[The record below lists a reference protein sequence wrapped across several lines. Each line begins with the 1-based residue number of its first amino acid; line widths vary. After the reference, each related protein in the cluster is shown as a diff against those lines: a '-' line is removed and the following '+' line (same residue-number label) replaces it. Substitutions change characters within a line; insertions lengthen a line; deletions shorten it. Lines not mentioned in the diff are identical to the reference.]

1 MTPNRYNR
9 NINRGISTPFH
20 YLFYALV
27 LCTLLFLGACS
38 SSEEPSGAG
47 SETEASAAPEAGAGG
62 ATQKLTIMLDWY
74 PNAVHSF
81 LYAAQ
86 AEGYFADEKLEVD
99 IQMPADTN
107 DALKL
112 VAAGKVDLA
121 LSYQPQVLLARGEQI
136 PVQSIAALV
145 RHPLNHLMVTEA
157 SGITRPAELDGK
169 QAGYSSVPLYEAMLN
184 TMVQSDG
191 GDPASVKLADVGF
204 ELVPALST
212 GRVDGIMGGFI
223 NHEQLILEKEGY
235 PVRSFNPVD
244 YGVPDYYE
252 LVLVASEQ
260 GLAKSRDE
268 YSRFVKAI
276 RKGQQFVAANP
287 DEALKLLLA
296 HQEETAPLDE
306 AIEKRS
312 LTILLPLMDAGTQ
325 PFGYQD
331 EESWAKVGKWL
342 KESGLLAEDGGTKD
356 AFVNLAD

>member
-1 MTPNRYNR
+1 MNPFRYNR
-9 NINRGISTPFH
+9 KNKNGSSRPSLS
-20 YLFYALV
+20 LFYVLI
-27 LCTLLFLGACS
+27 LCTLLLLSSCS
-38 SSEEPSGAG
+38 NAGQPAAG
-47 SETEASAAPEAGAGG
+47 SKNASAAAPEAGSGG
-62 ATQKLTIMLDWY
+62 AAQKLSIMLDWY

-86 AEGYFADEKLEVD
+86 AEGYFAEEGLDVE

-121 LSYQPQVLLARGEQI
+121 LSYQPQVLLARDEQI
-136 PVQSIAALV
+136 PVRSIAALV
-145 RHPLNHLMVTEA
+145 RHPLNHLMVAED
-157 SGITRPAELDGK
+157 SGITRPADLAGK

-191 GDPASVKLADVGF
+191 GDPATVELADVGF

-223 NHEQLILEKEGY
+223 NHEQLILEKECH

-260 GLAKSRDE
+260 GLEKSRDE

-276 RKGQQFVAANP
+276 GKGQQFAAANP
-287 DEALKLLLA
+287 DAALKLLLA
-296 HQEETAPLDE
+296 HQEDTAPLDE
-306 AIEKRS
+306 DIEKRS
-312 LTILLPLMDAGTQ
+312 LAILLPLMDAGTQ
-325 PFGYQD
+325 PFGYQEKD
-331 EESWAKVGKWL
+331 SWEKVSKWL
-342 KESGLLAEDGGTKD
+342 KESGLLAEDGGSKD
-356 AFVNLAD
+356 AFVNLAE

>member
-1 MTPNRYNR
+1 MTPFRYNR
-9 NINRGISTPFH
+9 YLKSSLSRPFH
-20 YLFYALV
+20 CLIYALM
-27 LCTLLFLGACS
+27 LFALMLLGGCGNPDQPEA
-38 SSEEPSGAG
+38 SGSQA
-47 SETEASAAPEAGAGG
+47 EASAAPEAGTGG
-62 ATQKLTIMLDWY
+62 AAHKLSIMLDWY

-86 AEGYFADEKLEVD
+86 AEGYFAEEGLDVD

-121 LSYQPQVLLARGEQI
+121 LSYQPQVLLARDEQI

-145 RHPLNHLMVTEA
+145 RHPLNHLMVAED
-157 SGITRPAELDGK
+157 SGITRPAELSGK

-184 TMVQSDG
+184 TMVKSDG
-191 GDPASVKLADVGF
+191 GDPATVKLADVGF
-204 ELVPALST
+204 DLVPALST

-223 NHEQLILEKEGY
+223 NHEQLILEKEGH

-260 GLAKSRDE
+260 GLEKSRDE

-287 DEALKLLLA
+287 DAALKLLLA
-296 HQEETAPLDE
+296 HQEDTAPLDE
-306 AIEKRS
+306 AIEQRS
-312 LTILLPLMDAGTQ
+312 LEILLPLMDAGTQ
-325 PFGYQD
+325 PFGHQE
-331 EESWAKVGKWL
+331 EESWEKVGKWL
-342 KESGLLAEDGGTKD
+342 KESGLLAGDGGSKD
-356 AFVNLAD
+356 AFVNLAE